1 MPERFA
7 RLAAVALI
15 AVLILA
21 VPLLFL
27 LFTSAPQAAPTPAPT
42 ISNTIALPT
51 ATRIPP
57 TETPLPSATLP
68 PTVTALPTPTAG
80 CPNPGTPE
88 PLWVNPVVSPTNLL
102 VQEISVMLGRGREI
116 SITGERGTV
125 TQQGQF
131 SVAQPVTIQ
140 VPLAPNTLNRLLV
153 TGRIEYAPNCFYTL
167 QTRVDRTGHPLEILQ
182 TAATPIVTPTL
193 IPTPPAPGTVYIKPF
208 SQVFGLNQDEP
219 NASEQIWLYEANA
232 DAPFQ
237 IMEQRGAF
245 TRVSSQG
252 GNLNFWTL
260 NENATTLPAPE
271 AVIENVAEQP
281 VELVP
286 GKVFACEGRAPRGL
300 ILGACQ
306 ELQDVGAAVVLQRAI
321 VENSRL
327 YLVRYNYQT
336 YWVSSNVLRQ
346 EPP

>member
-193 IPTPPAPGTVYIKPF
+193 IPTPPAPGTE
-208 SQVFGLNQDEP
+208 L
-219 NASEQIWLYEANA
+219 
-232 DAPFQ
+232 
-237 IMEQRGAF
+237 
-245 TRVSSQG
+245 
-252 GNLNFWTL
+252 
-260 NENATTLPAPE
+260 ATDD
-271 AVIENVAEQP
+271 
-281 VELVP
+281 
-286 GKVFACEGRAPRGL
+286 R
-300 ILGACQ
+300 
-306 ELQDVGAAVVLQRAI
+306 
-321 VENSRL
+321 
-327 YLVRYNYQT
+327 
-336 YWVSSNVLRQ
+336 
-346 EPP
+346 